1 MPLSHGARPSLKK
14 PARNAHALFCL
25 CLRLTADMPRMGML
39 LLRNTHALFVY
50 ACGIRRKMPSFAAK
64 ILITSPIKSICSDII
79 SVLRNAD
86 NFFYQKICNDAAP
99 SS

>member
-25 CLRLTADMPRMGML
+25 CLRLTVDMPRMGML

-50 ACGIRRKMPSFAAK
+50 ACGIRRKIARFCGQNFDNLPYK
-64 ILITSPIKSICSDII
+64 IDLFRYYICS
-79 SVLRNAD
+79 
-86 NFFYQKICNDAAP
+86 
-99 SS
+99 